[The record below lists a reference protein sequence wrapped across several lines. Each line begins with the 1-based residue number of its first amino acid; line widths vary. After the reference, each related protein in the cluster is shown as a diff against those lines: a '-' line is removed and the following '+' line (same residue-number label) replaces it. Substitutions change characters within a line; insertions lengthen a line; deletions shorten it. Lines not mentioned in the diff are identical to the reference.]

1 MRSMVR
7 ILGVARELL
16 PAYAA
21 IVLAGLLTAAT
32 GLAVP
37 FIVKAATDE
46 VVAATTGAGG
56 GGVPAVLWLA
66 FLLLLTDLA
75 NTLITNFGGYL
86 GDVMAIRLRSILS
99 RNYFEKLLRLPQR
112 YFDSELTGTIIS
124 RLQRSITETTGFLN
138 MFANNFLPMLLTVAA
153 SLVIIAWYSWWL
165 ALLMIAVYPVFTW
178 LTMLTSRRWQ
188 RLETAKNAE
197 FDIAG
202 GRFAEV
208 VGQIK
213 VVKSFGAE
221 ARELSQFSGRYDST
235 VALTREQSTYW
246 HRMDVARRG
255 ALNVIFFGIY
265 AIIFVAT
272 ISGSF
277 TLGVMVLL
285 IQLVSLARQPVQSMS
300 YLVDA
305 SQRAI
310 TGSRDYFKVMDE
322 PTETAS
328 IELEPTVIPATRVR
342 PASGVIPA
350 EAGIPTAT
358 PVVEFRDAHFGYTE
372 AAQVLAGVSFGVFRG
387 ERVAFVGESGVGK
400 TTIASLLLGL
410 YPLTSGSLLVNGRE
424 VAAIPLAELRSQV
437 GVVFQDPSLFSG
449 TIRENLA
456 YGRPSATEDEI
467 VTAAK
472 RAHAHVFISALPGGY
487 DAEIGERGVKLS
499 GGQKQRIAVAR
510 AMLKDAPIL
519 VLDEAASS
527 LDSKA
532 ERLVQDGLEE
542 LMTDRTTLIIAHR
555 LSTISSVDRIITLRE
570 GQIDE
575 IGTPAELARTGGI
588 YAELLALQAS
598 STKAARKLL
607 QRYEILG

>member
-1 MRSMVR
+1 
-7 ILGVARELL
+7 
-16 PAYAA
+16 
-21 IVLAGLLTAAT
+21 
-32 GLAVP
+32 
-37 FIVKAATDE
+37 
-46 VVAATTGAGG
+46 
-56 GGVPAVLWLA
+56 
-66 FLLLLTDLA
+66 
-75 NTLITNFGGYL
+75 
-86 GDVMAIRLRSILS
+86 
-99 RNYFEKLLRLPQR
+99 
-112 YFDSELTGTIIS
+112 
-124 RLQRSITETTGFLN
+124 
-138 MFANNFLPMLLTVAA
+138 
-153 SLVIIAWYSWWL
+153 
-165 ALLMIAVYPVFTW
+165 
-178 LTMLTSRRWQ
+178 
-188 RLETAKNAE
+188 
-197 FDIAG
+197 
-202 GRFAEV
+202 
-208 VGQIK
+208 
-213 VVKSFGAE
+213 
-221 ARELSQFSGRYDST
+221 
-235 VALTREQSTYW
+235 
-246 HRMDVARRG
+246 
-255 ALNVIFFGIY
+255 
-265 AIIFVAT
+265 
-272 ISGSF
+272 
-277 TLGVMVLL
+277 
-285 IQLVSLARQPVQSMS
+285 
-300 YLVDA
+300 
-305 SQRAI
+305 
-310 TGSRDYFKVMDE
+310 MDE

-519 VLDEAASS
+519 VLDEATSS

>member
-1 MRSMVR
+1 M
-7 ILGVARELL
+7 
-16 PAYAA
+16 
-21 IVLAGLLTAAT
+21 
-32 GLAVP
+32 
-37 FIVKAATDE
+37 
-46 VVAATTGAGG
+46 
-56 GGVPAVLWLA
+56 
-66 FLLLLTDLA
+66 
-75 NTLITNFGGYL
+75 
-86 GDVMAIRLRSILS
+86 
-99 RNYFEKLLRLPQR
+99 
-112 YFDSELTGTIIS
+112 
-124 RLQRSITETTGFLN
+124 
-138 MFANNFLPMLLTVAA
+138 
-153 SLVIIAWYSWWL
+153 
-165 ALLMIAVYPVFTW
+165 
-178 LTMLTSRRWQ
+178 
-188 RLETAKNAE
+188 
-197 FDIAG
+197 
-202 GRFAEV
+202 
-208 VGQIK
+208 
-213 VVKSFGAE
+213 VKSFGAE

-519 VLDEAASS
+519 VLDEATSS